1 MWASE
6 VLCAAISGTLRSLQ
20 SFVRILH
27 AEWEAGVQRS
37 GTDTATKLGRYGSGI
52 LWFVKNREGTFI
64 AFNDLRIARRSA
76 DKKTWVALAAG
87 WKVTVVG
94 RAELQV
100 QHNES
105 EGVFVSLVARHGK

>member
-1 MWASE
+1 
-6 VLCAAISGTLRSLQ
+6 
-20 SFVRILH
+20 
-27 AEWEAGVQRS
+27 VQRS
-37 GTDTATKLGRYGSGI
+37 GTDTATKLGRYGSGT
-52 LWFVKNREGTFI
+52 LWFLKNREGTFI

>member
-1 MWASE
+1 MGA
-6 VLCAAISGTLRSLQ
+6 RS
-20 SFVRILH
+20 
-27 AEWEAGVQRS
+27 VQRS
-37 GTDTATKLGRYGSGI
+37 GADTGTSLGRYGSGT
-52 LWFVKNREGTFI
+52 LWFLKNREGTFI
-64 AFNDLRIARRSA
+64 TFNDLRIAKRSA
-76 DKKTWVALAAG
+76 EKKTWVALASG